1 MSRLKTQQSLSDV
14 FNIDN
19 NDNDIVIDK
28 DKNSTAL
35 VNSSNEY
42 DNSQIVPVDDE
53 LVEQENEQVKKDVTD
68 DYNVA
73 RDNLHRLLNSSNN
86 LLDLA
91 IQVAEGTQEP
101 KSIDSVTKLI
111 NTISNINTQ
120 LIDLT
125 AKKQDVY
132 IKGRPKTNSK
142 FDNQS
147 LDGSV
152 PMTNVTNN
160 TMFVGSIS
168 DLLKQINN
176 NNVIEG
182 TVTNGS

>member
-1 MSRLKTQQSLSDV
+1 MSRLKTQQSLSEV
-14 FNIDN
+14 FNVD
-19 NDNDIVIDK
+19 NDNELTINE

-35 VNSSNEY
+35 INSDSEY
-42 DNSQIVPVDDE
+42 DNSQIVPLDDE
-53 LVEQENEQVKKDVTD
+53 LAEQENEQVKKDVTD

-132 IKGRPKTNSK
+132 IKGRPKTNNK
-142 FDNQS
+142 FDGQS
-147 LDGSV
+147 IDGNV

-176 NNVIEG
+176 SNVIEG
-182 TVTNGS
+182 TITNGS